1 MPSGVLTPAL
11 EQTNGTANELH
22 HVAESTSLDGIVTQG
37 DSIPTHALGVKPLG
51 NRYLSKGPNAK
62 ASSGSWGVLPEEMV
76 MLVLEQMDARSL
88 LSLGSTCKFLF
99 AFCHSDEL
107 WKALFLL

>member
-1 MPSGVLTPAL
+1 MPSIV
-11 EQTNGTANELH
+11 LH
-22 HVAESTSLDGIVTQG
+22 HGQGTESTALRDGPAIQG
-37 DSIPTHALGVKPLG
+37 GSIPTHPLGVKPLG

-62 ASSGSWGVLPEEMV
+62 TNSGIWGLLPDEML
-76 MLVLEQMDARSL
+76 MLVLEQLDAGSL